1 MALFRSQKEFLT
13 AAAAGDTETVS
24 AYLSKKKKWLQAE
37 DDDGNRAIH
46 LAARHGHIGM
56 VTLLLNSG
64 AALTDH
70 NRESWA
76 TPLLE
81 AVTGGHTSLVKFMLE
96 KETTRSI
103 STAPKGMTP
112 LQAAIVHERYDML
125 QMFIDAKKVD
135 LTAGDPPAV
144 YCAVMNNKPDAL
156 DILLSVG
163 ADPSV
168 FRSRQVSDRSDEY
181 FGYSYSSRTK
191 TVYDSP
197 LQAAVTRNSTEML
210 QMLLERGAKKTG
222 EEHPL
227 HGVAAHGNI
236 EAATLLLQHG
246 IIKIGDRN
254 DNNRTALHS
263 AAEKNQP
270 EMARFLLAQ
279 GIDKNIQDKDKR
291 TALSYA
297 QQFAMKEMI
306 ELLQGPLPPRE
317 TLPIRK
323 VEPPSAAPVI
333 EVKPVPAAVVVPVAQ
348 PVVIATPPGSTND
361 VEVWTLAGTHSIAHI
376 TVMPVLNKKLTEL
389 FNFESRERVTFAE
402 NLATKAELMGPQQ
415 SFDTI
420 SDDALLTAFNE
431 YKRLGGKADEDKVF
445 RHNLNKTQLKKPAG
459 I

>member
-1 MALFRSQKEFLT
+1 MALFRSEKEFLD

-24 AYLSKKKKWLQAE
+24 AYLLKKKKWLQAE
-37 DDDGNRAIH
+37 DKDGNRAIH
-46 LAARHGHIGM
+46 LAARNGHIGM

-64 AALTDH
+64 AAHTDH
-70 NRESWA
+70 NRETWA

-81 AVTGGHTSLVKFMLE
+81 AVKGGHTSLAKFLLE
-96 KETTRSI
+96 KETTRSV
-103 STAPKGMTP
+103 STSPKGMTP
-112 LQAAIVHERYDML
+112 LQAAIVHERYEIL

-144 YCAVMNNKPDAL
+144 YCAVMNNKPEAL

-168 FRSRQVSDRSDEY
+168 FRTRQVSDRSDEF

-197 LQAAVTRNSTEML
+197 LQAAAARNSTEML
-210 QMLLERGAKKTG
+210 KMLLERGARKTA

-227 HGVAAHGNI
+227 HSVAANGNI

-246 IIKIGDRN
+246 IIKVNDRN
-254 DNNRTALHS
+254 DGNQTALHS

-279 GIDKNIQDKDKR
+279 GIDKNTQDKDKR

-317 TLPIRK
+317 TLPVRK
-323 VEPPSAAPVI
+323 AEPQHPAPVV
-333 EVKPVPAAVVVPVAQ
+333 EQKPLPAAVAVPVAQ
-348 PVVIATPPGSTND
+348 PVVIATPQNSTND
-361 VEVWTLAGTHSIAHI
+361 MEVWTLAGTHSIAHI

-389 FNFESRERVTFAE
+389 FNFESRERVTFSE
-402 NLATKAELMGPQQ
+402 NLSSKAELMGPHQ

-420 SDDALLTAFNE
+420 SDDALQTAFNE

>member
-1 MALFRSQKEFLT
+1 MALFRSEKEFL
-13 AAAAGDTETVS
+13 AAAESGDNETVS

-56 VTLLLNSG
+56 VTLLVNSG
-64 AALTDH
+64 ATLTDH
-70 NRESWA
+70 NRENWA

-81 AVTGGHTSLVKFMLE
+81 AVKGGHTSLVKFMLE
-96 KETTRSI
+96 KETTRSV
-103 STAPKGMTP
+103 STSPKGMTP
-112 LQAAIVHERYDML
+112 LQAAIVHERYDIL
-125 QMFIDAKKVD
+125 QMFIDAKKAD

-144 YCAVMNNKPDAL
+144 YCAVMNNKPEAL

-168 FRSRQVSDRSDEY
+168 VRSRQVADRSDEY

-197 LQAAVTRNSTEML
+197 LQAAAARNSTEML
-210 QMLLERGAKKTG
+210 KMLLERGAKKTS

-227 HGVAAHGNI
+227 HSVAAHGNV

-254 DNNRTALHS
+254 DNNQTALHF
-263 AAEKNQP
+263 AADKNHV

-279 GIDKNIQDKDKR
+279 GIDKNTQDKDKR

-317 TLPIRK
+317 TLPVKK
-323 VEPPSAAPVI
+323 VEPPPAPAPVI
-333 EVKPVPAAVVVPVAQ
+333 EVKPVASVAPVAQ
-348 PVVIATPPGSTND
+348 PVVIATPPGSPND

-389 FNFESRERVTFAE
+389 FNFQSRERVTFSE

-420 SDDALLTAFNE
+420 SDDALLAAFNE

-445 RHNLNKTQLKKPAG
+445 RHNINKTQLKKPAG

>member
-1 MALFRSQKEFLT
+1 MALFRSEKKFL
-13 AAAAGDTETVS
+13 AAAASGDTETVS
-24 AYLSKKKKWLQAE
+24 AYLLKKKKWLQAE

-46 LAARHGHIGM
+46 LAARNGHIGM

-70 NRESWA
+70 NRENWA

-81 AVTGGHTSLVKFMLE
+81 AVKGGHTSLVKFMLE
-96 KETTRSI
+96 KETARSV

-144 YCAVMNNKPDAL
+144 YCAVMNNKPEAL
-156 DILLSVG
+156 AILLSVG

-168 FRSRQVSDRSDEY
+168 VRTRQVADRSDEY
-181 FGYSYSSRTK
+181 FGYSYTSRTK

-197 LQAAVTRNSTEML
+197 LHAAAACNNTEML
-210 QMLLERGAKKTG
+210 QMLLERGAKKSA

-227 HGVAAHGNI
+227 HSVAAHGNI

-246 IIKIGDRN
+246 IIKISDRN
-254 DNNRTALHS
+254 DKNQTALHF

-279 GIDKNIQDKDKR
+279 GIDKNMQDKDKR

-297 QQFAMKEMI
+297 QQFAMKDMI
-306 ELLQGPLPPRE
+306 ELLQGPLPARE
-317 TLPIRK
+317 ILPIKK
-323 VEPPSAAPVI
+323 VDAPAPGPVV
-333 EVKPVPAAVVVPVAQ
+333 EVKPVAAILPVAQ
-348 PVVIATPPGSTND
+348 PVVIDVPPGSTND
-361 VEVWTLAGTHSIAHI
+361 LEVWTRAGSHSIAHI
-376 TVMPVLNKKLTEL
+376 MIMPALNKKLTEL
-389 FNFESRERVTFAE
+389 FNFESRERVTFSE
-402 NLATKAELMGPQQ
+402 NLTTKAELMGPHQ

-420 SDDALLTAFNE
+420 SEDALLAAFRE
-431 YKRLGGKADEDKVF
+431 YKRQGGMTDEDKVF
-445 RHNLNKTQLKKPAG
+445 KHNVAKTQLKKPAG
-459 I
+459 M